1 MMQPGEHTIRETLA
15 LIRQG
20 LANRYP
26 KSEVQGFI
34 RIIFEHL
41 LSYSQTDLVL
51 KPEQLIPAATF
62 DKINEI
68 ISRLQKNEPVQY
80 ILGETEF
87 YGLRFK
93 VNSHVLI
100 PRPETEELVKWI
112 SDEVHPGGKTR
123 ILDIGTGSGCI
134 AVALAKNIAGAEVDA
149 IDVSEPALK
158 VAAGNAA
165 LNKVNINFYYCDILK
180 NQPFP
185 SSSLFEV
192 IVSNPPYVRESE
204 KKLMLPN
211 VLDYEPSL
219 ALFVPDED
227 PLRFYRAIAAFAWE
241 HLVENGH
248 LYFEINEALF
258 DEISLL
264 LKNLNFS
271 GIKIRKDI
279 NEKCRMISCTK
290 GNAI

>member
-1 MMQPGEHTIRETLA
+1 MVQPGEHTIGETIA
-15 LIRQG
+15 LIRRS
-20 LANRYP
+20 LAKYYP
-26 KSEVQGFI
+26 KSEIQGFI

-41 LSYSQTDLVL
+41 LSFSQTDLVL
-51 KPEQLIPAATF
+51 KMEQILPAAVS

-68 ISRLQKNEPVQY
+68 IFRLQKNEPVQY
-80 ILGETEF
+80 IIGETEF
-87 YGLRFK
+87 YGLKFK

-112 SDEVHPGGKTR
+112 CDEAHPVGKTR

-134 AVALAKNIAGAEVDA
+134 AVTLAKNVDGAQVDA
-149 IDVSEPALK
+149 IDVSEPALE

-165 LNKVNINFYYCDILK
+165 LNKVNIKFYCCDILK

-185 SSSLFEV
+185 SSSLYEV

-219 ALFVPDED
+219 ALFVPDQD
-227 PLRFYRAIAAFAWE
+227 PLCFYRAIAAFAWD
-241 HLVENGH
+241 HLAENGR

-258 DEISLL
+258 NEISLL

-279 NEKCRMISCTK
+279 NGKCRMICCTK
-290 GNAI
+290 DIGI

>member
-1 MMQPGEHTIRETLA
+1 MQPGEHTIRETIA

-41 LSYSQTDLVL
+41 LFLSQTDLVM
-51 KPEQLIPAATF
+51 KPEQIIPVAAF

-68 ISRLQKNEPVQY
+68 IFRLQKNEPVQY

-93 VNSHVLI
+93 VNPSVLI
-100 PRPETEELVKWI
+100 PRPETEELVNWI
-112 SDEVHPGGKTR
+112 NDEVYPDEKSR

-134 AVALAKNIAGAEVDA
+134 AVALAKNIAGAQVDA
-149 IDVSEPALK
+149 MDVSESALN
-158 VAAGNAA
+158 VAAENAV
-165 LNKVNINFYYCDILK
+165 LNKVNINFYRYDILQ

-185 SSSLFEV
+185 SSSLYNV

-204 KKLMLPN
+204 KKLMQSN

-219 ALFVPDED
+219 ALFVPDND
-227 PLRFYRAIAAFAWE
+227 PLLFYKAIAVFAWN
-241 HLVENGH
+241 HLVENGR

-279 NEKCRMISCTK
+279 NGKCRMVGCTK
-290 GNAI
+290 NTGI